1 MAPPVFGRS
10 LSTIW
15 RSTTENAIW
24 IFYAINTLFTVTDTI
39 LMYTTI
45 ITVVGMILYY
55 VNAFLT
61 MEETASDEERAQG
74 IDWLLFVRKIW
85 RITEANGI
93 WLACG
98 VSAIFYLEG
107 MLFIYS
113 TIMTILGFGLFY
125 IYAYQTTE
133 LYDPA
138 TMQLHHDMRT
148 IAKNLWKITEANILT
163 VAGTISLLLYVTG
176 SALVSTSIFVGL
188 GFVLFYVDAYRLI
201 LSEEA
206 TSTTDA
212 DDSAEG
218 ESADVTATS
227 EA

>member
-1 MAPPVFGRS
+1 MASQLFGRP
-10 LSTIW
+10 LSRIW

-39 LMYTTI
+39 LLYMTI

-55 VNAFLT
+55 VNAFITLEDT
-61 MEETASDEERAQG
+61 SADEAGAQR
-74 IDWLLFVRKIW
+74 IDWLLFLRKIW

-138 TMQLHHDMRT
+138 TMQLRHDSRT
-148 IAKNLWKITEANILT
+148 IAQNLWKITEANILT
-163 VAGTISLLLYVTG
+163 VAGTISLLLFVTG
-176 SALVSTSIFVGL
+176 SALVSTSVFVGI
-188 GFVLFYVDAYRLI
+188 GFVMFYIDAYRLI

-206 TSTTDA
+206 NPTTDDEST
-212 DDSAEG
+212 DDVDTIS
-218 ESADVTATS
+218 VV
-227 EA
+227 

>member
-1 MAPPVFGRS
+1 MASQLFGRP
-10 LSTIW
+10 LSRIW

-39 LMYTTI
+39 LLYMTI

-55 VNAFLT
+55 VNAFITLEDT
-61 MEETASDEERAQG
+61 SADEAGAQR
-74 IDWLLFVRKIW
+74 IDWLLFLRKIW

-113 TIMTILGFGLFY
+113 TIMTIIGFGLFY

-138 TMQLHHDMRT
+138 TMQLRHDMRT
-148 IAKNLWKITEANILT
+148 IAQNLWKITEANILT
-163 VAGTISLLLYVTG
+163 VAGTISLLLFVTG
-176 SALVSTSIFVGL
+176 SALVSTSVFVGI
-188 GFVLFYVDAYRLI
+188 GFVMFYIDAYRLI

-206 TSTTDA
+206 NPTTDDEST
-212 DDSAEG
+212 DDVDTIS
-218 ESADVTATS
+218 VV
-227 EA
+227 